1 MSMRTFARSHFIKRK
16 QKTPGLSPHAE
27 QRYHKY
33 VHCVSPTAEINLS
46 PMEKLDPQQSLLLTI
61 EKSSNHKNN
70 GLKVNPSDLFMSAN
84 DSRVNRGIKRC
95 MSGPTIG
102 EIETQSAQCDEVKV
116 KKGSQS
122 TSSGSKSRERHMTVE
137 MVEQMGTDQ
146 GAAVIN
152 VVSPSSSLPPPVSSL
167 TSSALLLSKFQHLK
181 RSWETSCGL
190 LANSE
195 TIDWSRVNK
204 ALYPRQHCSSLIP
217 SPPLLPSIQSRI
229 RNRPMACASLQSSSN
244 QSAKFYKQPHTS
256 SSNLSMDDDMLTSNS
271 LCTSTHDSLTKL
283 ISIPAKTSAVQQLSI
298 ICAEQDKLKAIFV
311 SEVSCSLFNSV
322 WEAANL
328 LDSALSTRPVSSYS
342 SHFDY
347 EMTVKQL
354 VEYFEKLS
362 VSFRYFC

>member
-1 MSMRTFARSHFIKRK
+1 MRTFARSHFIKRK

-102 EIETQSAQCDEVKV
+102 EIGTQSAQCDEVKV

-204 ALYPRQHCSSLIP
+204 ALYPRQQIGRAH
-217 SPPLLPSIQSRI
+217 
-229 RNRPMACASLQSSSN
+229 
-244 QSAKFYKQPHTS
+244 
-256 SSNLSMDDDMLTSNS
+256 
-271 LCTSTHDSLTKL
+271 
-283 ISIPAKTSAVQQLSI
+283 V
-298 ICAEQDKLKAIFV
+298 
-311 SEVSCSLFNSV
+311 
-322 WEAANL
+322 
-328 LDSALSTRPVSSYS
+328 
-342 SHFDY
+342 
-347 EMTVKQL
+347 
-354 VEYFEKLS
+354 
-362 VSFRYFC
+362 